1 MKRVQWALPWRCLV
15 VAVLAIG
22 CAPTVEY
29 QYIGTEFLRNSQG
42 HVVGH
47 KETLLDAGTG
57 EEVEIE
63 TRYRPVRDATTG
75 EIIAYEEPVHG
86 GTQIRSVDGRK
97 RGLRYTDLRSRGAN
111 AGNEGITITVN
122 PK

>member
-1 MKRVQWALPWRCLV
+1 MTRVQPILPWRCLV

-47 KETLLDAGTG
+47 KETLLDARTG

-63 TRYRPVRDATTG
+63 MRYTPVRDATTG

-86 GTQIRSVDGRK
+86 GTQIRGVDGRK
-97 RGLRYTDLRSRGAN
+97 RGLRYTDLRSRGSN
-111 AGNEGITITVN
+111 PGNEGITITVN

>member
-1 MKRVQWALPWRCLV
+1 LV
-15 VAVLAIG
+15 VAILAIG

-47 KETLLDAGTG
+47 KETLVDAGTG
-57 EEVEIE
+57 EEIEIE
-63 TRYRPVRDATTG
+63 TLYRPVRDATTG
-75 EIIAYEEPVHG
+75 EIVAYEEPVHG

-97 RGLRYTDLRSRGAN
+97 RGLRYTDLRSRGSN
-111 AGNEGITITVN
+111 AGNEGVTITVN